1 MPGAENNR
9 PMASDPSRDPTGR
22 SGEEKGPANHPL
34 LRFWSRLKK
43 RKMALAGA
51 IVVALFLVVALS
63 AHLIAPHDP
72 FKQDLRHRLEGPSE
86 DYPMGRDDLGR
97 CVLSRIIYGA
107 RTSLYIGVSSI
118 AIGLSIGVLLG
129 AVSGYYRRIDGP
141 IMRMIDI
148 MLAFPTMFLALAI
161 VSMLGPGLNNVIVAV
176 GIYSVPTFCR
186 ITRGSVLALKESE
199 FIEAARAIGAGDG
212 TIIFGHILPNCMA
225 PIIVQTTL
233 YLPAAIITAAGLS
246 FLGLGVQSPIAEWGA
261 MLGSGRVYLRVAP
274 HVAVFPGL
282 AIMFVVFG
290 FNLLGDGLRDILD
303 PRLK

>member
-1 MPGAENNR
+1 MSPLID
-9 PMASDPSRDPTGR
+9 STDPNGFETTLR
-22 SGEEKGPANHPL
+22 KHPL
-34 LRFWSRLKK
+34 QLFWSRLKK
-43 RKMALAGA
+43 RKMTLVGAALVG
-51 IVVALFLVVALS
+51 IFLVLAS
-63 AHLIAPHDP
+63 GAHLMAPHDP

-97 CVLSRIIYGA
+97 CILSRVIYGA
-107 RTSLYIGVSSI
+107 RTSLYIGVSAI
-118 AIGLSIGVLLG
+118 GIGLSIGVLLG
-129 AVSGYYRRIDGP
+129 AVAGYYRRLDGP

-186 ITRGSVLALKESE
+186 ITRGSVLAVKEIE
-199 FIEAARAIGAGDG
+199 FIEAARAIGAGDA

-225 PIIVQTTL
+225 PLIVQTTL

-261 MLGSGRVYLRVAP
+261 MLGEGRVYLQVAP

-282 AIMFVVFG
+282 AIMIVVFG

>member
-1 MPGAENNR
+1 MNPLIDSTDLNAF
-9 PMASDPSRDPTGR
+9 
-22 SGEEKGPANHPL
+22 EETPRKHPL
-34 LRFWSRLKK
+34 QLFWSRLKK
-43 RKMALAGA
+43 RKMTLLGAAL
-51 IVVALFLVVALS
+51 VVLFLVLAS
-63 AHLIAPHDP
+63 GAHLMAPHDP

-97 CVLSRIIYGA
+97 CILSRVIYGA
-107 RTSLYIGVSSI
+107 RTSLYIGVSAI
-118 AIGLSIGVLLG
+118 GIGLSIGVLLG
-129 AVSGYYRRIDGP
+129 AVAGYYRRIDGP

-186 ITRGSVLALKESE
+186 ITRGSVLAVKEIE
-199 FIEAARAIGAGDG
+199 FIEAARAIGAGDA
-212 TIIFGHILPNCMA
+212 TIIFGHILPNCLA
-225 PIIVQTTL
+225 PLIVQTTL

-261 MLGSGRVYLRVAP
+261 MLGEGRVYLQVAP

-282 AIMFVVFG
+282 AIMIVVFG

-303 PRLK
+303 PRLH